1 MGTNLK
7 DVYYCQM
14 NRTTELSNRMA
25 SRNIPSHQMGAAYFA
40 RPVDTYATVFPIIDC
55 HKPATVTKAAFP
67 IYNQQHIFNPGQS
80 APYNGFAA
88 NVDVESRLHNSFAP
102 LQRCAQGKYIPGS
115 NSDMFNSNY
124 LVKGRNEVMTH
135 NLLFH
140 EQNFKPFNP
149 NNCNLGHKLFNNHI
163 RQQIKNVELTD
174 GSVKA
179 KKQSKQ

>member
-14 NRTTELSNRMA
+14 NRNTELSNRM
-25 SRNIPSHQMGAAYFA
+25 SNRNIPSHQIGSAYFA
-40 RPVDTYATVFPIIDC
+40 RPVDTYATVFPMLDC

-67 IYNQQHIFNPGQS
+67 IYNQERIFNPGQS
-80 APYNGFAA
+80 APYNGFAS

-102 LQRCAQGKYIPGS
+102 LQKCAQGKYIPSS

-124 LVKGRNEVMTH
+124 LVKGRNEVMSH
-135 NLLFH
+135 NLLFR
-140 EQNFKPFNP
+140 EQSFNPFNP

-174 GSVKA
+174 GSVNA
-179 KKQSKQ
+179 KKQSK